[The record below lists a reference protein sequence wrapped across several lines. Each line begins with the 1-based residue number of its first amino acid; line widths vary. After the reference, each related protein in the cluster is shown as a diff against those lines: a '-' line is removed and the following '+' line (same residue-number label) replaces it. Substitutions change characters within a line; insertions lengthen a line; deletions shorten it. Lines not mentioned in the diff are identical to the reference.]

1 MRGSLYAI
9 TEIFVFMIGASL
21 LGLLLG
27 LLIRRPRPQSV
38 RAAVTAGPE
47 RVEIERRLAAAQGRS
62 ETLEAKLTAALE
74 TVDNLSRENTK
85 LEELRAAA
93 AAAAAASRVP
103 SVDMEALESRA
114 AVVDRL
120 EEELAERDTSLAEKD
135 RELTAAARR
144 IAALEEAAATAGPYS
159 AERATPD
166 DGAAPTMP
174 SAEPEEY
181 VAPRQ
186 NPTGPGAL
194 TDIIEFEVGGAD

>member
-85 LEELRAAA
+85 LEELRA